1 MTMNTRFV
9 RDLAA
14 RDPWA
19 MFRLISHLPNLVR
32 LYWRLLRDPRVS
44 LPAKA
49 VLLAGVAYVISPLQV
64 LQDFLL
70 LPVGWLESAIVLV
83 FAGQMF
89 IRLCP
94 PRVVEEH
101 VRLIDGGA

>member
-1 MTMNTRFV
+1 MNMRFV

-19 MFRLISHLPNLVR
+19 IIRLASHAPNLVR

-49 VLLAGVAYVISPLQV
+49 VLLAGVVYFISPL
-64 LQDFLL
+64 DL
-70 LPVGWLESAIVLV
+70 LPDFPLIGLGWTDDILV
-83 FAGQMF
+83 MMIAGQLF

-94 PRVVEEH
+94 PRVVDEH
-101 VRLIDGGA
+101 VRLLDEGG